1 MAAVFSTATV
11 LAAVAAVGFG
21 GALVGW
27 RVVPFVL
34 VGWWVVPF
42 VSVGAADVCCVVLS
56 AVAVL
61 AAAAVVTAVVAA
73 SVVATRVDF
82 AAEPVTTCALTHGAN
97 LPSAKSATAAF
108 KLCIHV

>member
-27 RVVPFVL
+27 RVVPFV
-34 VGWWVVPF
+34 
-42 VSVGAADVCCVVLS
+42 SVGAADVCCVVLS

-61 AAAAVVTAVVAA
+61 AAAAVVTAVVTAVVAA